1 MNSIR
6 KSLGYSLL
14 SSNAVTG
21 LQFFGSL
28 IIARLL
34 TPEQIGIFSV
44 AAVVV
49 ALAQI
54 IRDLGVSG
62 YIIQVE
68 KLTTEILRAA
78 FGLALL
84 SAGALALALSL
95 ASGSIATF
103 YAEPRLQEV
112 MLILALNFA
121 LTPFGS
127 VTMACIRREMGF
139 RAIAV
144 VDVLSALIS
153 LGVTIALA
161 YLGYGAMSLAW
172 GAIAGTIFSTLAA
185 QFLRPAYMPW
195 LPGLKGA
202 SAILKFGSITTSSS
216 IIGYL
221 NTSATDLVLGKLSGM
236 SAVAYFNRAA
246 SLNRFFGGLLSKAL
260 NPVLL
265 PAFSNIRRQDGDLGF
280 AFLNGTSL
288 VTAVTWPLYAFIAI
302 LAEPLILLM
311 FGDQWRVSIE
321 LVPYIAMTALLSS
334 TYTLCGA
341 SYVARGK
348 PSLNL
353 ISEAINLPIKVGAI
367 IYFAPASV
375 LAVAKA
381 WPWIALSG
389 AIVHQVLIATELR
402 ISPWRFIRS
411 LWQSLVVTVLSTIGA
426 WLAFQFIADNQ
437 RTTHEVTQL
446 LAGAAGAG
454 ALWVLAIYLVRHPVS
469 IELAKARTF
478 LTSKPWK

>member
-6 KSLGYSLL
+6 KALGYSLL
-14 SSNAVTG
+14 SSNAVTS

-54 IRDLGVSG
+54 VRDLGVSG

-68 KLTTEILRAA
+68 ELTTEILRAA

-84 SAGALALALSL
+84 SAGGLALALSL
-95 ASGSIATF
+95 TSGSIATF
-103 YAEPRLQEV
+103 YAEPRLQDV

-153 LGVTIALA
+153 LGVTIYLA
-161 YLGYGAMSLAW
+161 YLGHGALSLAW
-172 GAIAGTIFSTLAA
+172 GAIAGTLVSTLAA

-202 SAILKFGSITTSSS
+202 SSILKFGSITTSSS

-221 NTSATDLVLGKLSGM
+221 NTSAADLVLGKLSGM

-246 SLNRFFGGLLSKAL
+246 SLNRFFGNLLSKAL

-265 PAFSNIRRQDGDLGF
+265 PAFSNIRRQQGDIGA
-280 AFLNGTSL
+280 AFLGGTAL
-288 VTAVTWPLYAFIAI
+288 LTAVTWPLYALIAI
-302 LAEPLILLM
+302 MAEPLILMM

-321 LVPYIAMTALLSS
+321 LVPYIALTAMLSS
-334 TYTLCGA
+334 TYTLCGP

-353 ISEAINLPIKVGAI
+353 ISEAINLPIKLGAI
-367 IYFAPASV
+367 IYFAPDGV

-381 WPWIALSG
+381 WPWIAFSG
-389 AIVHQVLIATELR
+389 AVVHHIIIARELH
-402 ISPWRFIRS
+402 ISPWRFGS
-411 LWQSLVVTVLSTIGA
+411 TLWQSMAVTLLTAIGA
-426 WLAFQFIADNQ
+426 WWPFQFLANQ
-437 RTTHEVTQL
+437 PATHEVIQL
-446 LAGAAGAG
+446 LAGAAGG
-454 ALWVLAIYLVRHPVS
+454 ALSWALATSLVRHPVAS
-469 IELAKARTF
+469 EMAKARAF
-478 LTSKPWK
+478 LRDKLLK

>member
-34 TPEQIGIFSV
+34 TPEQFGIFSV

-49 ALAQI
+49 AIAQI
-54 IRDLGVSG
+54 LRDLGVSA
-62 YIIQVE
+62 YIIQVQD
-68 KLTTEILRAA
+68 LTSEILRAA

-84 SAGALALALSL
+84 SASTIAFALSL
-95 ASGSIATF
+95 ASGSIADF
-103 YAEPRLQEV
+103 YAEPRLQDV
-112 MLILALNFA
+112 MLVLAINFA

-139 RAIAV
+139 RAIGI

-153 LGVTIALA
+153 LGVTICLA
-161 YLGYGAMSLAW
+161 YFGHGAMSLAW
-172 GAIAGTIFSTLAA
+172 GAIAGTVVSVIAA

-195 LPGLKGA
+195 LPSLRGA

-216 IIGYL
+216 ILGYL
-221 NTSATDLVLGKLSGM
+221 NNSATDLVLGKLSGM

-246 SLNRFFGGLLSKAL
+246 SLNRFFGTLLSKAL

-288 VTAVTWPLYAFIAI
+288 LTAITWPLYAIIAI

-321 LVPYIAMTALLSS
+321 LVPYIALTALLSS
-334 TYTLCGA
+334 TYTLCGP

-353 ISEAINLPIKVGAI
+353 ISEAINLPIKVGVI
-367 IYFAPASV
+367 IYFAPDGV
-375 LAVAKA
+375 LAVAMA

-389 AIVHQVLIATELR
+389 AFVHQVLIATVLE
-402 ISPWRFIRS
+402 ISLWHFIRS
-411 LWQSLVVTVLSTIGA
+411 LWLSMVVTVLSAVGG
-426 WLAFQFIADNQ
+426 WLAYQFVADNYP
-437 RTTHEVTQL
+437 TTHDATQL

-454 ALWVLAIYLVRHPVS
+454 ILWMLAIYLVRHPVS
-469 IELAKARTF
+469 VELAKVRSS
-478 LTSKPWK
+478 LTRKL